1 MATNTAPLSSYQ
13 KLTKLLA
20 EKPVILQLLKFA
32 AIGSLNTALDFIILN
47 YLTKSAGITSGL
59 SLGLINIIGF
69 SAATIQSYIW
79 NRAWTFASSIASPII
94 NAFRLILVGGLGFI
108 TFVAVFFGGLS
119 SVSEN
124 YYLFILVVFLFAEIL
139 IWFGFKLSLK
149 GSGQDKQIGHEFGA
163 FVMISIVGG
172 LINSSIVAGASYALA
187 PNLANLINV
196 DTIKNISKI
205 LATAVSLIWNFIGY
219 KLFVFRK

>member
-1 MATNTAPLSSYQ
+1 M
-13 KLTKLLA
+13 
-20 EKPVILQLLKFA
+20 
-32 AIGSLNTALDFIILN
+32 
-47 YLTKSAGITSGL
+47 
-59 SLGLINIIGF
+59 
-69 SAATIQSYIW
+69 
-79 NRAWTFASSIASPII
+79 
-94 NAFRLILVGGLGFI
+94 LVGGLGFI

-124 YYLFILVVFLFAEIL
+124 YYLFMLVVFLFAEVL

-149 GSGQDKQIGHEFGA
+149 GSGQDKKIGHEFGA

-187 PNLANLINV
+187 PNLANLINI

-219 KLFVFRK
+219 KLVVFRK